1 MTASSDADEV
11 VVVRR
16 VIAAPRDR
24 VFAAWLDPAMLARFM
39 RPGDV
44 AEARAEVDARVGG
57 AFRITMIHAGGE
69 PDHWGEYL
77 AIEPPS
83 RLAFTWISA
92 STDRQPTEVT
102 IDFHERG
109 GATEIVLT
117 HRRLPAPRV
126 PPHRKGWG
134 EIVARLDALVTPSVS
149 RGAGGSSA

>member
-1 MTASSDADEV
+1 MTRGAEADDV

-44 AEARAEVDARVGG
+44 ADARAEVDARVGG
-57 AFRITMIHAGGE
+57 AFRITMMHARGE

-92 STDRQPTEVT
+92 NTDRHPTEVT
-102 IDFHERG
+102 IEFRDRAG
-109 GATEIVLT
+109 STEIVLT
-117 HRRLPAPRV
+117 HRRLPAARV
-126 PPHRKGWG
+126 PSHRKGWG
-134 EIVARLDALVTPSVS
+134 DIVATLDEVFTRPVPRA
-149 RGAGGSSA
+149 AGGSSA